1 MKSTVKF
8 IVFFIV
14 SAILV
19 AADQITKIAAAHFL
33 KGKDPF
39 VIIPGVLEFRYL
51 ENRGM
56 AWGMMQGA
64 GIFFIILTCAILTA
78 VIFFMVRLPYKKRF
92 YPLIAFAAQ
101 LFAGGVGNLIDRVG
115 LKYVRDFIYVKA
127 INFPIF
133 NVADVCVTCAISLL
147 VILIIFVYRE
157 KDYEQ
162 LKSGKE
168 KS

>member
-51 ENRGM
+51 ENRGL

-64 GIFFIILTCAILTA
+64 G
-78 VIFFMVRLPYKKRF
+78 IFFMVRLPYKKRF

-101 LFAGGVGNLIDRVG
+101 LFAGGIGNLIDRVG

>member
-1 MKSTVKF
+1 MRKKF
-8 IVFFIV
+8 IIFFIV

-19 AADQITKIAAAHFL
+19 LVDQITKVAASVTL

-39 VIIPGVLEFRYL
+39 IVIPGVLEFRYL

-78 VIFFMVRLPYKKRF
+78 VIFFMVRLPFKKRF
-92 YPLIAFAAQ
+92 YPLLAFGAQ
-101 LFAGGVGNLIDRVG
+101 LFAGGIGNLIDRVA
-115 LKYVRDFIYVKA
+115 LHYVRDFIYVSA

-133 NVADVCVTCAISLL
+133 NVADMCVTCAISLL

-162 LKSGKE
+162 LKAGKE